1 MSALGRR
8 GTQQNHG
15 SKMATKDFIEG
26 LRDPNEADGSSIKV
40 LRC

>member
-15 SKMATKDFIEG
+15 SKMATKDFNEG
-26 LRDPNEADGSSIKV
+26 RLRNPMEARS
-40 LRC
+40 RC